1 MTFSSLLTDFN
12 LVLLGLA
19 AAFVAGVLLSQKV
32 KDLVK
37 GVPAQARVAINNVEA
52 DALAKLK
59 VAQSNVLA
67 TLPGAAPAPKVAL
80 APLPQGVVLTPAPAP
95 AAAPVAAAAAPAPAP
110 TPAPTV

>member
-12 LVLLGLA
+12 LVLVALVVT
-19 AAFVAGVLLSQKV
+19 FVADVLLSTKV

-59 VAQSNVLA
+59 IAQADVLA
-67 TLPGAAPAPKVAL
+67 KLPGAAPAPKVAL
-80 APLPQGVVLTPAPAP
+80 AP
-95 AAAPVAAAAAPAPAP
+95 VAAAA
-110 TPAPTV
+110 V